1 MHVDLGAGDGSFVA
15 NLAKRDPGTVYIGV
29 EPNHA
34 SLIDVSRAARRA
46 AGPADANVCYVLGSW
61 QDLPG
66 ELSGMAARVTVLFP
80 WGSLLQAAATADD
93 TFLDAIRGIAAP
105 GAQLELLT
113 AIDAVTDAG
122 ELRRLGL
129 DGLEPERIAEAWRS
143 RGLAVEQAQL
153 AASHPYQT
161 TWWRRI
167 RHRPGRVATLTRVT
181 LPGPANRQRSQTSR
195 LR

>member
-15 NLAKRDPGTVYIGV
+15 NLATRDSGTLYIGV

-34 SLIDVSRAARRA
+34 SLVDVSRRRR
-46 AGPADANVCYVLGSW
+46 PRDLLESNVCFVLGSW

-66 ELSGMAARVTVLFP
+66 ELSGVAARVTVLFP
-80 WGSLLQAAATADD
+80 WGSLLQAAAIADD
-93 TFLDAIRGIAAP
+93 TFVDAIRGIAAP
-105 GAQLELLT
+105 GAQLELVT

-129 DGLEPERIAEAWRS
+129 DGVEPEGIAEAWRS

>member
-15 NLAKRDPGTVYIGV
+15 NLAKHDPGTLHIGV

-34 SLIDVSRAARRA
+34 SLIDVSRRRRP
-46 AGPADANVCYVLGSW
+46 GDLLESNVCFVLGSW

-66 ELSGMAARVTVLFP
+66 ELSGVAARVTVLFP
-80 WGSLLQAAATADD
+80 WGSLLQAAAIADD

-105 GAQLELLT
+105 GAQLELVT
-113 AIDAVTDAG
+113 AIDAATDAG

-129 DGLEPERIAEAWRS
+129 AGLEPERIAEAWRS
-143 RGLAVEQAQL
+143 RGLAVEQTQL

>member
-15 NLAKRDPGTVYIGV
+15 NLAKRDSGTLYIGV

-34 SLIDVSRAARRA
+34 SLVDVSRRRRP
-46 AGPADANVCYVLGSW
+46 GDLLESNVCFVLGSW

-66 ELSGMAARVTVLFP
+66 ELSGVAARVTVLFP
-80 WGSLLQAAATADD
+80 WGSLLQAAAIADD
-93 TFLDAIRGIAAP
+93 TFVDAIRGIAAP
-105 GAQLELLT
+105 GAQLELVT
-113 AIDAVTDAG
+113 AIDAATDAG

-129 DGLEPERIAEAWRS
+129 DGVEPEGIAEAWRS

-181 LPGPANRQRSQTSR
+181 LPGPANRQRSQMSR
-195 LR
+195 WR